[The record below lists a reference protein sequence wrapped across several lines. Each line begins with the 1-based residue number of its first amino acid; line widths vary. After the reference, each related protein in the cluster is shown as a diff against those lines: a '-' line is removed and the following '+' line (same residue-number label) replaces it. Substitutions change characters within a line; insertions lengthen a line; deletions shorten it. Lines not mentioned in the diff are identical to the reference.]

1 MNSSIKLEPRVAAIL
16 GALIADSASLGLHW
30 LYDPERIAQIEKTK
44 GLVFLQPDANDYS
57 ETKGYFAHGNK
68 VAGDSSGYGELCLL
82 MLRHFAQRDQF
93 DRVAYQTEYRNHF
106 GPGGAY
112 TGYVDSPTRQTL
124 QTLLSLKP
132 EEFPQ
137 NSGADDDQ
145 FAALAAIP
153 VVVATHT
160 GSQEALL
167 AQIEQIVRLTNHNDT
182 AVAAAQYAGSVL
194 LEILNRKSIAQALT
208 NALPYAGKKL
218 APLVEEALQT
228 SALDSVSIAKRFG
241 SACHVLQGM
250 PIIAHIAQ
258 HAPDYRTAIEE
269 NIRIGGD
276 SCGRAI
282 MLGAITAAYTT
293 QQSDQTYSIPLEW
306 AARYRKLII
315 AADVCTALGSVD
327 ISHR

>member
-30 LYDPERIAQIEKTK
+30 LYDPARIAQIEKTK
-44 GLVFLQPDANDYS
+44 GLVFLQPDDNDYA
-57 ETKGYFAHGNK
+57 ETKGYFAHGNRI
-68 VAGDSSGYGELCLL
+68 AGDSSGYGELCLL
-82 MLRHFAQRDQF
+82 MLRHFAQHGQF
-93 DRVAYQTEYRNHF
+93 NRVAYQTEYCNHF
-106 GPGGAY
+106 GPGGGY

-124 QTLLSLKP
+124 QILLPLKP

-145 FAALAAIP
+145 FAALATLPA
-153 VVVATHT
+153 VVAAHK

-167 AQIEQIVRLTNHNDT
+167 TKIAQVVRLTNHNDT

-194 LEILNRKSIAQALT
+194 LEILHGKTITQALT
-208 NALPYAGKKL
+208 SALLYAERKL

-228 SALDSVSIAKRFG
+228 HTLDSIAIANRFG

-250 PIIAHIAQ
+250 PIIAHIARY
-258 HAPDYRTAIEE
+258 ASDYRTAIEE

-282 MLGAITAAYTT
+282 MLGAIMAAYTA
-293 QQSDQTYSIPLEW
+293 QQNDQISSIPLEW
-306 AARYRKLII
+306 AVRYRKLIV
-315 AADVCTALGSVD
+315 AADACATLES
-327 ISHR
+327 SE